1 MEEAKRIL
9 LCEDDENLGMLLSE
23 YLQAKNYE
31 AVLCKD
37 GEEGYKEFL
46 KQKFDICV
54 LDVMM
59 PKKDGFSLCKD
70 IKQINPEIPVV
81 FLTAKALKE
90 DVIDGFKLG
99 ADDYITKPFSMEEL
113 TYRIDAIMHRVQG
126 KKKNDEVI
134 VTLGKFTFDR
144 NKQILAIGDDK
155 RKLTT
160 KESELL
166 NILYEHV
173 NDVLPRELALNKIW
187 EDDNRVYARSM
198 DVYITKLRKYLKA
211 DPDVEILN
219 VHGEGSEDITF
230 LAAHNEKDYI
240 VDIQES
246 LSFQADAV
254 GSYRAPFALHLGDET
269 VGVEERYSQLG
280 VWPTLATT
288 EITVSLGGK
297 PIERLTLTSADGR
310 MQRIQAT
317 GATQQVVNVS
327 NLPAG
332 IYIVAAQSGGEYF
345 YKKIMKVNN

>member
-1 MEEAKRIL
+1 MPGRIL
-9 LCEDDENLGMLLSE
+9 IIEDEERIARFVELEL
-23 YLQAKNYE
+23 
-31 AVLCKD
+31 VH
-37 GEEGYKEFL
+37 EGYEVDKCTDGRNGLEKAESGKYDL
-46 KQKFDICV
+46 ILLDIMLPGLNGLEV
-54 LDVMM
+54 LRRLRRTSDV
-59 PKKDGFSLCKD
+59 
-70 IKQINPEIPVV
+70 PVIM
-81 FLTAKALKE
+81 LTARDAVMDKVSGL
-90 DVIDGFKLG
+90 DLG

-219 VHGEGSEDITF
+219 VHGEGYK
-230 LAAHNEKDYI
+230 L
-240 VDIQES
+240 V
-246 LSFQADAV
+246 L
-254 GSYRAPFALHLGDET
+254 
-269 VGVEERYSQLG
+269 
-280 VWPTLATT
+280 PTA
-288 EITVSLGGK
+288 
-297 PIERLTLTSADGR
+297 
-310 MQRIQAT
+310 
-317 GATQQVVNVS
+317 
-327 NLPAG
+327 
-332 IYIVAAQSGGEYF
+332 
-345 YKKIMKVNN
+345 

>member
-1 MEEAKRIL
+1 MEETKRIL

-219 VHGEGSEDITF
+219 VHGEGYK
-230 LAAHNEKDYI
+230 L
-240 VDIQES
+240 V
-246 LSFQADAV
+246 L
-254 GSYRAPFALHLGDET
+254 
-269 VGVEERYSQLG
+269 
-280 VWPTLATT
+280 PTA
-288 EITVSLGGK
+288 
-297 PIERLTLTSADGR
+297 
-310 MQRIQAT
+310 
-317 GATQQVVNVS
+317 
-327 NLPAG
+327 
-332 IYIVAAQSGGEYF
+332 
-345 YKKIMKVNN
+345 

>member
-113 TYRIDAIMHRVQG
+113 TYRIDSIMHRVQG

-219 VHGEGSEDITF
+219 VHGEGYK
-230 LAAHNEKDYI
+230 L
-240 VDIQES
+240 V
-246 LSFQADAV
+246 L
-254 GSYRAPFALHLGDET
+254 
-269 VGVEERYSQLG
+269 
-280 VWPTLATT
+280 PTA
-288 EITVSLGGK
+288 
-297 PIERLTLTSADGR
+297 
-310 MQRIQAT
+310 
-317 GATQQVVNVS
+317 
-327 NLPAG
+327 
-332 IYIVAAQSGGEYF
+332 
-345 YKKIMKVNN
+345 

>member
-31 AVLCKD
+31 AVLCND

-219 VHGEGSEDITF
+219 VHGEGYK
-230 LAAHNEKDYI
+230 L
-240 VDIQES
+240 V
-246 LSFQADAV
+246 L
-254 GSYRAPFALHLGDET
+254 
-269 VGVEERYSQLG
+269 
-280 VWPTLATT
+280 PTA
-288 EITVSLGGK
+288 
-297 PIERLTLTSADGR
+297 
-310 MQRIQAT
+310 
-317 GATQQVVNVS
+317 
-327 NLPAG
+327 
-332 IYIVAAQSGGEYF
+332 
-345 YKKIMKVNN
+345 

>member
-219 VHGEGSEDITF
+219 VHGEGYK
-230 LAAHNEKDYI
+230 L
-240 VDIQES
+240 V
-246 LSFQADAV
+246 L
-254 GSYRAPFALHLGDET
+254 
-269 VGVEERYSQLG
+269 
-280 VWPTLATT
+280 PTA
-288 EITVSLGGK
+288 
-297 PIERLTLTSADGR
+297 
-310 MQRIQAT
+310 
-317 GATQQVVNVS
+317 
-327 NLPAG
+327 
-332 IYIVAAQSGGEYF
+332 
-345 YKKIMKVNN
+345 